1 MNVYLM
7 RHGIT
12 PLNKQKKV
20 NGEVDEPLTREGIE
34 QAKEAVPQIPK
45 SVNLIYSSPLLR
57 ARQTAEIICSAL
69 NLPVTFAEELTEIK
83 MGSLAGKSWEE
94 MENGKELKEKHRAVK
109 FDYRPYGGESV
120 EDVKKRLLDFLKKI
134 SLKYKNNQVLIITHG
149 GIIRFF
155 YLYQNGQVP
164 YETEKHISPLS
175 FDLNK
180 ILKSSQG

>member
-1 MNVYLM
+1 M

-12 PLNKQKKV
+12 PLNQQKRV
-20 NGEVDEPLTREGIE
+20 NGEVDEPLAPEGIE
-34 QAKEAVPQIPK
+34 QAKEAVLQIPK
-45 SVNLIYSSPLLR
+45 SVNVVYSSPLLR
-57 ARQTAEIICSAL
+57 AKQTAQIFGMAL
-69 NLPVTFAEELTEIK
+69 NLPVVFAQELTEVK

-94 MENGKELKEKHRAVK
+94 MENGQELKVKHRAFK

-120 EDVKKRLLDFLKKI
+120 EDVKKRVLGFLKKI
-134 SLKYKNNQVLIITHG
+134 NTAYEDNQVLIITHG

-155 YLYQNGQVP
+155 YLHQHGQIP

-180 ILKSSQG
+180 ILRSSQG